1 LTKTQLALPITQLA
15 YDIGSHP
22 DPGTPDYRSLF
33 YRLPTDYRLLEP
45 YAPNHYICPGTMQKK
60 LILDSDLL
68 DITISRLCQQ
78 VIEDHNDFSDTV
90 ILGMQPR
97 GIFLAELI
105 HQQLEKDVKKTIPLG
120 YLDTTFHRD
129 DFRRRQVPLKANET
143 RIPFI
148 IEGKKVVL
156 VDDVLFTGRTI
167 RAALDAMIAF
177 GRPAAVEL
185 LVLID
190 RKYNRELPIAAHY
203 VGKVVNTLPTQ
214 RVLVELKAQGHKQNK
229 IWLINKD

>member
-1 LTKTQLALPITQLA
+1 
-15 YDIGSHP
+15 
-22 DPGTPDYRSLF
+22 
-33 YRLPTDYRLLEP
+33 
-45 YAPNHYICPGTMQKK
+45 MQKK

-78 VIEDHNDFSDTV
+78 LIENHQEFQDTV

-97 GIFLAELI
+97 GIYLAEIIQRKLKS
-105 HQQLEKDVKKTIPLG
+105 LLKKEIPLG

-129 DFRRRQVPLKANET
+129 DFRRREVPVKASET
-143 RIPFI
+143 RVPFE

-156 VDDVLFTGRTI
+156 VDDVLFTGRTV
-167 RAALDAMIAF
+167 RAAMDAMIAF
-177 GRPAAVEL
+177 GRPKKVEL

-190 RKYNRELPIAAHY
+190 RKYNRDLPIAADY
-203 VGKVVNTLPTQ
+203 VGKVVNTLSTQ
-214 RVLVELKAQGHKQNK
+214 KVLVELESKGSNNK

>member
-1 LTKTQLALPITQLA
+1 
-15 YDIGSHP
+15 
-22 DPGTPDYRSLF
+22 
-33 YRLPTDYRLLEP
+33 
-45 YAPNHYICPGTMQKK
+45 MQKK
-60 LILDSDLL
+60 LILDTDLL

-78 VIEDHNDFSDTV
+78 LIENHDDFSQTV

-97 GIFLAELI
+97 GIFLAEII
-105 HQQLEKDVKKTIPLG
+105 HKKLQNDTKKTIPLG

-129 DFRRRQVPLKANET
+129 DFRRRQIPLRANET
-143 RIPFI
+143 RIDFI

-167 RAALDAMIAF
+167 RAAMDAMIAF
-177 GRPAAVEL
+177 GRPATVEL

-190 RKYNRELPIAAHY
+190 RKYNREIPVAADY

-214 RVLVELKAQGHKQNK
+214 RVLVELEAQGHKQNK
-229 IWLINKD
+229 IWLINKE